1 MQELLC
7 RLVAEC
13 RDECASGSVASYIP
27 ELSKADP
34 RMLGVSVLTT
44 ERRFFQGGDASFPFT
59 MQSISK
65 VISLALAIEEL
76 GEEYV
81 FERVG
86 MDPTADPFNSI
97 MRLEMVRPHRPQNP
111 LINAGALVILSL
123 LPYEDSKTRTEAVLA
138 LAGKL
143 LGNNTIAV
151 HEPTYVSEKTTSDRN
166 RSLAFFLRSVGG
178 LKGDVEDLL
187 DTYFRQCSISVTTK
201 ELAFLGMVL
210 ALDGLDPFSGERLL
224 RRSTA
229 RMLRALMATC
239 GLYDGSGE
247 FAVRVGI
254 PAKSGVGGGIV
265 AAVPGRMGI
274 GVFGPALDRKGNS
287 VGGMALLEHLS
298 ERGGLRVL

>member
-13 RDECASGSVASYIP
+13 RDACSSGGVASYIP
-27 ELSKADP
+27 ELAKADP

-44 ERRFFQGGDASFPFT
+44 ERTFFQGGDASFPFT

-65 VISLALAIEEL
+65 LISLALAIEEL
-76 GEEYV
+76 GEDHV

-123 LPYEDSKTRTEAVLA
+123 LPYRDSKTRIAVILA
-138 LAGKL
+138 WARRL
-143 LGNNTIAV
+143 LGNNAITV
-151 HEPTYVSEKTTSDRN
+151 HEPTYISEKNTSDRN
-166 RSLAFFLRSVGG
+166 RSLAFFLRSVGS

-187 DTYFRQCSISVTTK
+187 DTYFRQCSMSVTTK

-210 ALDGLDPFSGERLL
+210 ALDGIDPFSGERLL
-224 RRSTA
+224 RRATA
-229 RMLRALMATC
+229 RVLRALMATC

-274 GVFGPALDRKGNS
+274 GVFGPALDGKGNS
-287 VGGMALLEHLS
+287 VGGMAVLEHLS
-298 ERGGLRVL
+298 ARGNLRVL